1 MILYDSVGPNPRVV
15 RMFMAEK
22 GLAMDTVMIDIMRGE
37 NREQGYLSI
46 NPGGTT
52 PALVLDDGR
61 TLTEITAICEYLEEL
76 RPEPALIGTTPEERA
91 FTRMWVRRI
100 DLSVALPMTLA
111 FRAAEGRPMFE
122 SRTRVVRD
130 DAAGD
135 LKLIAH
141 DGLQAIEA
149 QLSDAAWIAGD
160 RFTLA
165 DILLFAFVEFGRL
178 VGQPLAPTMYR
189 LSAWHERLAA
199 RSSAKA

>member
-1 MILYDSVGPNPRVV
+1 
-15 RMFMAEK
+15 
-22 GLAMDTVMIDIMRGE
+22 
-37 NREQGYLSI
+37 
-46 NPGGTT
+46 
-52 PALVLDDGR
+52 
-61 TLTEITAICEYLEEL
+61 
-76 RPEPALIGTTPEERA
+76 
-91 FTRMWVRRI
+91 
-100 DLSVALPMTLA
+100 
-111 FRAAEGRPMFE
+111 MFE

-135 LKLIAH
+135 LKMIAH
-141 DGLQAIEA
+141 DGFQAIEA